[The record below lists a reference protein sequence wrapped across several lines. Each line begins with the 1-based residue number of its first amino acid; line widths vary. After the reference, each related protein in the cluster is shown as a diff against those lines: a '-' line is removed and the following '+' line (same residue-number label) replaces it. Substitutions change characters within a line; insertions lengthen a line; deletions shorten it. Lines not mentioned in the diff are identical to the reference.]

1 MPIDVAVVNSPFA
14 ACPAKHQWLSLIHIS
29 GIKIGQFVGIEY
41 IVAASLVNLR
51 YNLLDSLL
59 VYR

>member
-1 MPIDVAVVNSPFA
+1 MQIF
-14 ACPAKHQWLSLIHIS
+14 S

-41 IVAASLVNLR
+41 IVAAGLFNLK

-59 VYR
+59 VYRYTDLGKAISPEEQHSQ